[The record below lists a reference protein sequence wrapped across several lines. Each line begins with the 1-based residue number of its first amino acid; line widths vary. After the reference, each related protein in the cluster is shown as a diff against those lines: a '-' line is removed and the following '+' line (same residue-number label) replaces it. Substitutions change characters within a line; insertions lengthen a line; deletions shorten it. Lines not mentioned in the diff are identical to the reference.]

1 MRRIEWLFAA
11 ALIAAMGLLCLF
23 VTMAPAA
30 ECASSAREV
39 LKDHPHATYYHHDG
53 KRCWVAGKPH
63 HAKAQPR
70 PRLGPA
76 QRMEKPPAPAPVVA
90 PVIRRAGTWIMEGR
104 WSVVTDTPAVAMER
118 QTRVYI
124 EEWFD
129 AARGRTW

>member
-1 MRRIEWLFAA
+1 MRQIEWWFAA

-30 ECASSAREV
+30 ECASSARDV

-63 HAKAQPR
+63 HAKAAR
-70 PRLGPA
+70 KHHERIDKD
-76 QRMEKPPAPAPVVA
+76 EPPAPTPVVA
-90 PVIRRAGTWIMEGR
+90 PVIRRASAGPWIMEGR
-104 WSVVTDTPAVAMER
+104 WSGVTDTPAVAMER
-118 QTRVYI
+118 QTGVYI

-129 AARGRTW
+129 AAQGRTW